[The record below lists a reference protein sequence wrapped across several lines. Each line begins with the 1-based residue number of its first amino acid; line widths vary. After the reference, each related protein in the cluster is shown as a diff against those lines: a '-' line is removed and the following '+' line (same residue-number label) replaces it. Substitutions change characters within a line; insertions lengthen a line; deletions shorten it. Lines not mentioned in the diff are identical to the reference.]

1 MRAVCL
7 YLLKE
12 IHLEVA
18 GNTKYFFFLIQDELY
33 IAVWS
38 DVFVLGFI
46 MMFSSEKAVIRQSF
60 SSFTPPHTDRIEI
73 LWPFC

>member
-1 MRAVCL
+1 MMEVCL
-7 YLLKE
+7 YLLQE
-12 IHLEVA
+12 IQLGVA
-18 GNTKYFFFLIQDELY
+18 GSTKYFFLVQGELY

-60 SSFTPPHTDRIEI
+60 FFFHSTSHG
-73 LWPFC
+73 